1 MTRQTKT
8 PRQRAEEALAVA
20 ERRHGRASKT
30 VNQLRSDLLD
40 AENELAEAKRLHD
53 YAKQH
58 PALQQ
63 APTTTSTPNQEAGT
77 KA

>member
-8 PRQRAEEALAVA
+8 PRQRAEEALALA
-20 ERRHGRASKT
+20 ERKHKKALRTYS
-30 VNQLRSDLLD
+30 QLQKDCAAAASDLEVARD
-40 AENELAEAKRLHD
+40 LHD

-58 PALQQ
+58 PALQ
-63 APTTTSTPNQEAGT
+63 APSTTTPPKEEG